1 MAAEPD
7 ARPDR
12 TEGRAGG
19 ADERD
24 LLMPAL
30 LLVVLFLLLGGGG
43 LVFLW
48 LKGQAVAQQERA
60 TEMLKAAQDA
70 EKKAERARLEVS
82 HIERQQQAVN
92 RASTVSASIPP
103 TPEYTAVAAALER
116 LIQHELEDK
125 QLPAL
130 SIALVDD
137 QTIVWAAGWGPP
149 TPKPPAT
156 ANTVYRVGSVSKLI
170 TDIAVMQ
177 LVEQGLYDLDAP
189 VSQYLPDFTPKNPFG
204 KEITLRQLMSHRS
217 GLVREPP

>member
-70 EKKAERARLEVS
+70 EKKAERARLEAS

-92 RASTVSASIPP
+92 RRSPESASIPQP
-103 TPEYTAVAAALER
+103 PEYTGGATALER
-116 LIQHELEDK
+116 LIQHDLEDK
-125 QLPAL
+125 NWPAL
-130 SIALVDD
+130 SIARVDD
-137 QTIVWAAGWGPP
+137 QTIVGAAGLGFAA
-149 TPKPPAT
+149 PKTPAT
-156 ANTVYRVGSVSKLI
+156 ANTVYRVGSV
-170 TDIAVMQ
+170 
-177 LVEQGLYDLDAP
+177 
-189 VSQYLPDFTPKNPFG
+189 
-204 KEITLRQLMSHRS
+204 
-217 GLVREPP
+217 